1 MLFEERLIYFPERRL
16 WDSPADHG
24 LAYEEVVREARGGV
38 QVFGWALLPGREARA
53 WLLYSHGNA
62 GNISLRPAIVQPLV
76 EMGYAALL
84 YDYRGYG
91 RSGPGRPDEPG
102 TYDDGEAMLAEAL
115 RRAGHPRRV
124 FLLGESLGGGVS
136 YELARRHPELGGL
149 ITSSTFTSIPAMVRK
164 LFPLPGLGAL
174 VRTRYDNLAKAR
186 ELRPPRLL
194 LHGRCD
200 ELVPFRMAE
209 ELRDATRPPAELVA
223 VDGAGHNDLFD
234 VGGDACYSAIA
245 RFVERHLP

>member
-16 WDSPADHG
+16 WDSPADYG
-24 LAYEEVVREARGGV
+24 LAYEEVLLEARGGV
-38 QVFGWALLPGREARA
+38 QVFGWAILPERAPRA

-62 GNISLRPAIVQPLV
+62 GNISLRPVIVQPLV
-76 EMGYAALL
+76 AMGYATLL

-91 RSGPGRPDEPG
+91 RSSPGRPDEQG
-102 TYDDGEAMLAEAL
+102 TYDDGEAMLAEVS
-115 RRAGHPRRV
+115 RRAGDPRLV

-136 YELARRHPELGGL
+136 HELARRHPELGGL
-149 ITSSTFTSIPAMVRK
+149 ITSSTFTSIPALVRQ
-164 LFPLPGLGAL
+164 LVPLPGLGAL

-194 LHGRCD
+194 LHGRRD
-200 ELVPFRMAE
+200 ELVPFWMAE
-209 ELRDATRPPAELVA
+209 ALRDATRPPAELVA

-234 VGGDACYSAIA
+234 VGGDACYAAIA
-245 RFVERHLP
+245 RFIEEHLR